1 MTGRSNQGLV
11 YVALVLSALAAILSL
26 PANASVTRE
35 KLAWLLMQGGT
46 VEMMTIVGAAGGP
59 AQFPVSP

>member
-1 MTGRSNQGLV
+1 MAGRSNDGLV

-26 PANASVTRE
+26 PADASVTRE

-46 VEMMTIVGAAGGP
+46 VEMMSIVGVAGGP
-59 AQFPVSP
+59 PKFPVSP